1 MIYLKLIYKG
11 EYKGEVEVFESAR
24 NVKNAVKYEEASTPE
39 ELLKAISIPA
49 TILQMVLIV
58 IVVLLN
64 LNEVFS
70 YDFFFQFLIAFLVS
84 LLLLVLHEFLHAIC
98 FRKKVYLYTNLK
110 QLMLFVVGEDHLTKF
125 GFIFMSLLPNIVLGF
140 IPFVIFLFNI
150 DLVFLGFLGA
160 FCISS
165 GMGDY
170 YNVYNTLKQVPKGG
184 KIFVKAFNSYWYL
197 EEKK

>member
-1 MIYLKLIYKG
+1 
-11 EYKGEVEVFESAR
+11 
-24 NVKNAVKYEEASTPE
+24 
-39 ELLKAISIPA
+39 
-49 TILQMVLIV
+49 MVLIV
-58 IVVLLN
+58 IVVVLN

-84 LLLLVLHEFLHAIC
+84 LLLLVPHEFLHAIC

-125 GFIFMSLLPNIVLGF
+125 GFIFMCLLPNIVLGF